1 MLRSSLPLETSV
13 SFVLCNGLSV
23 GHSIFKV
30 IQEKIE
36 RVTAPCEVFVCC
48 GLLRAW
54 LRVLRTPAAPPARSP
69 QLPSSRACPVLSA
82 VSSRPQ
88 RLLLLQVSLAHG
100 CQLPGHPRAGG
111 DMPPSCPCPSS
122 VRCACPPR
130 AVPGGGAGDRPHG
143 VQPCIPTG
151 HGSQVWG
158 CAVSVSIAGEPDPP

>member
-54 LRVLRTPAAPPARSP
+54 LCVLRTPAAPPARSP

-111 DMPPSCPCPSS
+111 DMPPSSPALPLSAVRVHHALCPGEVLGTGHTGCSRASPRGTAPRCGG
-122 VRCACPPR
+122 VRSACP
-130 AVPGGGAGDRPHG
+130 
-143 VQPCIPTG
+143 
-151 HGSQVWG
+151 
-158 CAVSVSIAGEPDPP
+158 